1 MNTTEPTIY
10 INRDATIQ
18 LHDVLVSRG
27 INRTL
32 TEVDNAIDSAQ
43 VTLSHV
49 NGWEPVRQI
58 EYRSMWWDEIIE
70 DVCEHL
76 DLAYDEVVEVAE

>member
-1 MNTTEPTIY
+1 MEPTIY
-10 INRDATIQ
+10 INKDATLQ
-18 LHDVLVSRG
+18 LWEQLRSKG
-27 INRTL
+27 ITRTL
-32 TEVDNAIDSAQ
+32 TQVDNAIDSAQ

-49 NGWEPVRQI
+49 NGWEPTRQI

-76 DLAYDEVVEVAE
+76 DLDYDEVESVGL

>member
-58 EYRSMWWDEIIE
+58 DYNSFWWHEIIE
-70 DVCEHL
+70 DVCESL
-76 DLAYDEVVEVAE
+76 DLDYDVVEGL